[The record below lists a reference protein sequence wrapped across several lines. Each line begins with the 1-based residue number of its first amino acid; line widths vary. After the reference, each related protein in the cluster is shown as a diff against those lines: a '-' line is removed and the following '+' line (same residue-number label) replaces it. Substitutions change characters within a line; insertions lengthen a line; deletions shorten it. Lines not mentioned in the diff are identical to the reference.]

1 MKTLAL
7 ISGGPDSVFLFYFLR
22 ERGEAFEVLHFN
34 HHLRGAESHAE
45 QVFVERLCREHGVVC
60 HVRHLSLPKTGNT
73 QALAREERLKACFA
87 LQQTHGVGRI
97 ITAHHR
103 DDWLET
109 LLMRQRR
116 GAGLAGFAGIRHR
129 TRLRHPGLDG
139 TFLEVYRPL
148 LNRRKD
154 ELIACLTA
162 RGFKFCIDSSN
173 ASPRYERNRLRASLR
188 NREVPEEIFMHAA
201 LLQGIDSY
209 FSLRA
214 DWLTRAYPN
223 RVPPGVWL
231 TLPEELKFRVFSHL
245 MRKAGYRKQV
255 ERKHFALIQNRH
267 HVKLVLDHAVFR
279 KNRDGCNFSSL
290 PTRAV

>member
-22 ERGEAFEVLHFN
+22 QRGESFEVLHFN
-34 HHLRGAESHAE
+34 HHLRGEESDGE
-45 QVFVERLCREHGVVC
+45 QCFVEALCRKFGVFC
-60 HVRHLSLPKTGNT
+60 HVRHLAIPTTGNM

-116 GAGLAGFAGIRHR
+116 GAGLAGFAGIRYR
-129 TRLRHPGLDG
+129 TRLHYPGLEEA
-139 TFLEVYRPL
+139 FLEVCRPL

-154 ELIACLTA
+154 ELIAYLTA
-162 RGFKFCIDSSN
+162 HGFEFCIDSSN

-188 NREVPEEIFMHAA
+188 NREAPEEIFMHAA

-209 FSLRA
+209 FAARA
-214 DWLTRAYPN
+214 DWLTRAYPY

-231 TLPEELKFRVFSHL
+231 VWPEELKFRMFSHL
-245 MRKAGYRKQV
+245 MRKAGYQKQI
-255 ERKHFALIQNRH
+255 ERKHFALIQNRR
-267 HVKLVLDHAVFR
+267 HVKLVLDRAVFR

-290 PTRAV
+290 PVTAV